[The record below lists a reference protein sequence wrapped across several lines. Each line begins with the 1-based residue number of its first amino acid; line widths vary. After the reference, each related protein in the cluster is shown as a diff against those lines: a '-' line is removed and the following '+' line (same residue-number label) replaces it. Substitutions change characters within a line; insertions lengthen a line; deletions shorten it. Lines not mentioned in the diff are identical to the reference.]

1 MCMCWYRVVVCL
13 CSRLMCI
20 FGVCVVGLCVI
31 GGHVCVCVFVF
42 VRTPWIVAVDAA
54 HCFSVFL

>member
-31 GGHVCVCVFVF
+31 GGRVCVCVFVF
-42 VRTPWIVAVDAA
+42 VAL
-54 HCFSVFL
+54 SFLCRRQCARVV